1 MINKIINRFRTPGY
15 LYIDDFIKKNDD
27 IMAIMAMGTFMVI
40 NLIGMIIRYL
50 YPSPLI
56 VGKEMIQVLLL
67 ISLSIGMYRTYT
79 KKSKKYRFIFIAFG
93 LSILNQFIFPASEY
107 IFGYI
112 GLTITVSFFLLLM
125 TFLYR
130 LEDHPMY
137 YFLVSLGTLI
147 AYEIL
152 LYQPEKNFEVQE
164 IRIMMIFFL
173 VIVFLISSLIK
184 ARYYQIMNYI
194 YRLMYR
200 DSETG
205 LLNRLQLMHD
215 LEVLKENNE
224 GFFLLAIEFTSID
237 AMNKSYNY
245 LSVVKMY
252 KDIFRLLR
260 EKFHLKFYRIGN
272 DLLGFIVK
280 NQGDVE
286 LILPEITS
294 ILNRKHL
301 IDDEYITLKFR
312 VLGTNSEDFHNES
325 ISLIHNIYQ
334 VKHSKISQVSTLS
347 TSKILWYDEDT
358 FKKNERLKIIERDIL
373 KAITNGDFE
382 IYIQP
387 KVSLKEPDFYSGE
400 VLSRWNHPELGFI
413 SPYEFIPV
421 IEQKGLMVD
430 FTAYILK
437 MSHSFIKTFNGEV
450 NRQISLAVNIS
461 SSVFRS
467 NKIEEMVKEYIDSDN
482 LGNFELE
489 ITEDVIFEMNE
500 NYLETIKRLQ
510 RLKLSLALDDFGTGF
525 SNFEYLQDLNINT
538 LKIDK
543 KFIDYLCKDKRSR
556 LLVKAMIDMAH
567 ALEMTV
573 VAEGVEEEEQLKVL
587 KMLNCDEVQG
597 YYYSK
602 PLSEEDF
609 IAYYK
614 AILN

>member
-27 IMAIMAMGTFMVI
+27 IMAIMAMGIFMVI

-93 LSILNQFIFPASEY
+93 LSILNQFIFQASEY